1 MVPCSRQTVTPMKVF
16 ILSSILLLAIST
28 HAQSQVQSLPTGKY
42 ETVVKTNERKWDRGD
57 IILLDGNKYKLS
69 SNDEVGEYR
78 FSSAA
83 QRIFFTSGPLK
94 SLFAKTSMNNNDP
107 VIVVPVEENEPA
119 AFKVTA
125 EVWCYYRH

>member
-1 MVPCSRQTVTPMKVF
+1 MKVF
-16 ILSSILLLAIST
+16 LLSTFLFLAFAV
-28 HAQSQVQSLPTGKY
+28 HAQQVQSLPTGKY
-42 ETVVKTNERKWDRGD
+42 ETVIKINASKWDHGD

-69 SNDEVGEYR
+69 TGNETGDYR

-94 SLFAKTSMNNNDP
+94 SLFAKTSSNNNAP
-107 VIVVPVEENEPA
+107 VIVLPVEENDQIG
-119 AFKVTA
+119 FKLSS